1 MNAAGI
7 IAAMTDADTDVQDL
21 CGGRIYALIAP
32 QGATLPFVV
41 AQVVAIE
48 PNDTHTGASKEDT
61 GMVQVDNYALK
72 MSDAERLADTIRRA
86 IDKQRGSFT
95 VGGAGV
101 DVDGVQFITERQ
113 MWDDDAECYRVSHD
127 FRLRVRRDTDDL
139 APASFVRVTYADDAA
154 AAAGGV
160 AIGQTYVLSINNPY
174 GMAEGTLKVRIE

>member
-7 IAAMTDADTDVQDL
+7 IAAMTDADSDVQDL

-32 QGATLPFVV
+32 QGSAKPFVV
-41 AQVVAIE
+41 VNVIAIE
-48 PNDTHTGASKEDT
+48 PNDTHTGVSREDT
-61 GMVQVDNYALK
+61 GLVQVDNYADT
-72 MSDAERLADTIRRA
+72 MSETERLADAIRRA

-113 MWDDDAECYRVSHD
+113 MWEDEAECYRISHD

-160 AIGQTYVLSINNPY
+160 GIGQTYVLSITNPY
-174 GMAEGTLKVRIE
+174 GMASGVLKVREE